1 MRLTTRL
8 LLGALV
14 IVGVLD
20 ALVVGTVDA
29 RLRNEVAD
37 EEVARLARDADF
49 VATLWTA
56 GLDARALADA
66 AGARLGVHVT
76 LIGRDGVRVSESR
89 APSGRQPDAENLGN
103 RPEVAQALAGTAGR
117 ARRAE
122 QPDARERLYIAMPAS
137 RGAVRLDRPLDELM
151 APLARA
157 RRDIYAA
164 GVLVFLAALAATWV
178 FATGLVAPL
187 LRLRDVARGLAAGD
201 LSRRPSLSEPGEIG
215 ELASALHR
223 LAEQL
228 GARID
233 ALSAEDALV
242 NATLE
247 SLNEGVL
254 AIDARH
260 RVIRINATGRR
271 LLGVRDEIPFPI
283 DHLPRERVLREAL
296 TAALGR
302 VDTNAVETTIGDRIL
317 TLTARPLAGGG
328 AVIAVFDLTALRRLE
343 LVRRDFVANV
353 SHELKTPLTV
363 IGGFAETLL
372 DPDIPAARRQQFA
385 ETIRTHAQRM
395 QRVVDDLL
403 DLSRIESGG
412 WVPNAAWVDVRAL
425 VPEAT
430 AAAAAV
436 AARRHVVLDVAID
449 SGAERVYADATAL
462 RQIIGNLADNAARHT
477 EAGTVTVFTE
487 ASDSGTWIGV
497 RDTGSGIRA
506 EHLPRIFERFYRV
519 DPGRSRD
526 VGGTGLGLAIVRHLV
541 EAHGGRVHADSTPGA
556 GTTIA
561 AFFPE
566 PAAS

>member
-1 MRLTTRL
+1 MKLTARL
-8 LLGALV
+8 LLGALL

-20 ALVVGTVDA
+20 VLVVGTVDA
-29 RLRNEVAD
+29 RLRHEVAD
-37 EEVARLARDADF
+37 EETTRLARDAAF
-49 VATLWTA
+49 VGALWTD
-56 GLDARALADA
+56 GRDTRALADA
-66 AGARLGVHVT
+66 AATRLAVHVT
-76 LIGRDGVRVSESR
+76 LIGRDGIRIADSR
-89 APSGRQPDAENLGN
+89 LVPGARPDAENLGN
-103 RPEVAQALAGTAGR
+103 RPEVAQALAGTTGTAVR
-117 ARRAE
+117 ADL
-122 QPDARERLYIAMPAS
+122 PDARDRLYIAVGAP
-137 RGAVRLDRPLDELM
+137 RGAVRLDRPLDEFM

-164 GVLVFLAALAATWV
+164 GVIIFLAALAATWV
-178 FATGLVAPL
+178 FATGLVTPL
-187 LRLRDVARGLAAGD
+187 RRLSDVARALAAGD
-201 LSRRPSLSEPGEIG
+201 LTRRPSLTAPGEIG

-254 AIDARH
+254 AIDVRQ

-271 LLGVRDEIPFPI
+271 LLGVHDELPFPV
-283 DHLPRERVLREAL
+283 DHLPRERALREAL
-296 TAALGR
+296 SAALGR
-302 VDTNAVETTIGDRIL
+302 IDTTAIETTIGDRIL

-372 DPDIPAARRQQFA
+372 DPDVPAARRQEFA
-385 ETIRTHAQRM
+385 ETIRTHARRM

-412 WVPNAAWVDVRAL
+412 WVPNPDWVDVRAL

-430 AAAAAV
+430 AAAAA
-436 AARRHVVLDVAID
+436 AAPGRHVVLDVDIAP
-449 SGAERVYADATAL
+449 GAERVYADPTAL
-462 RQIIGNLADNAARHT
+462 RQIIGNLADNAVRHT
-477 EAGTVTVFTE
+477 EAGTVTVCTE
-487 ASDSGTWIGV
+487 VGEGGAWIAV

-541 EAHGGRVHADSTPGA
+541 EAHGGRVRAESTPGQ

-561 AFFPE
+561 AFFPR
-566 PAAS
+566 PAGS

>member
-1 MRLTTRL
+1 M
-8 LLGALV
+8 
-14 IVGVLD
+14 
-20 ALVVGTVDA
+20 
-29 RLRNEVAD
+29 
-37 EEVARLARDADF
+37 
-49 VATLWTA
+49 
-56 GLDARALADA
+56 
-66 AGARLGVHVT
+66 
-76 LIGRDGVRVSESR
+76 
-89 APSGRQPDAENLGN
+89 
-103 RPEVAQALAGTAGR
+103 
-117 ARRAE
+117 
-122 QPDARERLYIAMPAS
+122 
-137 RGAVRLDRPLDELM
+137 
-151 APLARA
+151 
-157 RRDIYAA
+157 
-164 GVLVFLAALAATWV
+164 
-178 FATGLVAPL
+178 
-187 LRLRDVARGLAAGD
+187 
-201 LSRRPSLSEPGEIG
+201 
-215 ELASALHR
+215 ASALHR

-254 AIDARH
+254 AIDARQ

-271 LLGVRDEIPFPI
+271 LLGVRDELPFPI
-283 DHLPRERVLREAL
+283 DHLPRERALR
-296 TAALGR
+296 AALAAALHG
-302 VDTNAVETTIGDRIL
+302 VATNALETTIGDRIL
-317 TLTARPLAGGG
+317 TLTARPLVGGG
-328 AVIAVFDLTALRRLE
+328 AVVAVFDLTALRRLE

-372 DPDIPAARRQQFA
+372 DPDLPAARRQQFA
-385 ETIRTHAQRM
+385 ETNRTHAQRM

-412 WVPNAAWVDVRAL
+412 WVPDPAWIDVRGL

-436 AARRHVVLDVAID
+436 APRRQVVLHIAVDA
-449 SGAERVYADATAL
+449 GAERVYADATAL
-462 RQIIGNLADNAARHT
+462 RQIIGNLADNAVRHT

-487 ASDSGTWIGV
+487 VGDRGAWIGV
-497 RDTGSGIRA
+497 RDTGIGIRA

-541 EAHGGRVHADSTPGA
+541 EAHGGRVRAESTPGS

-561 AFFPE
+561 AFFPR
-566 PAAS
+566 PADS

>member
-37 EEVARLARDADF
+37 EEIARLARDAEF
-49 VATLWTA
+49 VGTLWTA
-56 GLDARALADA
+56 GLDRRALADSA
-66 AGARLGVHVT
+66 AARLGVHVT
-76 LIGRDGVRVSESR
+76 LIGRDGVRVAESR
-89 APSGRQPDAENLGN
+89 LAAGKQPDAENLGN
-103 RPEVAQALAGTAGR
+103 RPEVAQALGGTTGT
-117 ARRAE
+117 ARRAD
-122 QPDARERLYIAMPAS
+122 QPDERVRLYIAAPAS

-164 GVLVFLAALAATWV
+164 GALVFLAALAATWI
-178 FATGLVAPL
+178 FATGLVTPL
-187 LRLRDVARGLAAGD
+187 VRLSEVARALASGD
-201 LSRRPSLSEPGEIG
+201 LSRRPSLTAPGEIG

-254 AIDARH
+254 AIDARQ

-271 LLGVRDEIPFPI
+271 LLGVRDELPFPI
-283 DHLPRERVLREAL
+283 DHLPRERALR
-296 TAALGR
+296 AALAAALHG
-302 VDTNAVETTIGDRIL
+302 VATNALETTIGDRIL
-317 TLTARPLAGGG
+317 TLTARPLVGGG
-328 AVIAVFDLTALRRLE
+328 AVVAVFDLTALRRLE

-372 DPDIPAARRQQFA
+372 DPDLPAARRQQFA

-412 WVPNAAWVDVRAL
+412 WVPNPAWIDVRGL

-436 AARRHVVLDVAID
+436 APRRQVVLHIAVDA
-449 SGAERVYADATAL
+449 GAERVYADATAL
-462 RQIIGNLADNAARHT
+462 RQIIGNLADNAVRHT

-487 ASDSGTWIGV
+487 VGDSGAWIGV
-497 RDTGSGIRA
+497 RDTGIGIRA

-541 EAHGGRVHADSTPGA
+541 EAHGGRVRAESTPGS

-561 AFFPE
+561 AFFPR
-566 PAAS
+566 PADS